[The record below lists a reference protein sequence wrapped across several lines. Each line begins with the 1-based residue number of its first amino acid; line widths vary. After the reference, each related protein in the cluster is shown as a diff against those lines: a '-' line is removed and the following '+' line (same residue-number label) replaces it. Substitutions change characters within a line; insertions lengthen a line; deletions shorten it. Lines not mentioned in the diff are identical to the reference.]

1 MTKRESVIKA
11 AYEILK
17 HYQYSGVTT
26 FIFRN
31 KLGERL
37 QEYNDEILRDLE
49 QILIEYEWVLK
60 DNKNK
65 LLIPTKKLISTAEY
79 KLIHYNINKTLKI
92 QTRTFS
98 I

>member
-1 MTKRESVIKA
+1 MRKRESVIKA
-11 AYEILK
+11 TYEILK
-17 HYQYSGVTT
+17 HNRYYGLKS
-26 FIFRN
+26 FIFRI
-31 KLGERL
+31 KLKDRL
-37 QEYNDEILRDLE
+37 HEYNDEIIHDLE

-79 KLIHYNINKTLKI
+79 KLTHLEVNKTLKI
-92 QTRTFS
+92 HTKTFN